1 MKLQR
6 VFALTK
12 KEMKK
17 TVREPAVLFMIFLF
31 PIVFVFAFGASFG
44 GVGGGQPVYQ
54 MGVVNLDQAN
64 SVNSSQIL
72 LTALSNTKI
81 LSIQIYADN
90 QTAQNDLSQGKI
102 QAVMIIPTTFSQSF
116 ASYQAAPNAP
126 SKWINATIS
135 LYLDKGSVVATQA
148 IPPIIQQV
156 LAAFADENR
165 QAAPSPINL
174 QTASL
179 IEVKQ
184 ASALDFIA
192 PGMFTFAS
200 IFLIMMVAQS
210 FAQDRENGMMK
221 RIRITPTT
229 PTEFMTSQVLSY
241 MVIALI
247 QAILV
252 FVMVYLMGF
261 RPNVGIL
268 SLRVRFHT
276 GAGVLAVQRRLRLNH
291 SHHRKITRRSNW
303 NLLPLRAPTTVPRHL
318 RRRIPLLSSTSSWK
332 IRTQLL
338 RHGRLNLTLPKRRRY
353 HQPRC
358 TIGHDNIIC
367 ILHSHLGH
375 RHNPVRKILQ
385 NLNKHYSPQIETGK
399 FPQSIMRTEK

>member
-44 GVGGGQPVYQ
+44 GVGAGQPVYQ
-54 MGVVNLDQAN
+54 IGVVNMDQAN
-64 SVNSSQIL
+64 PPQSSQLFI
-72 LTALSNTKI
+72 TALSNTKI
-81 LSIQIYADN
+81 LSIQTYADN

-102 QAVMIIPTTFSQSF
+102 QAVMIIPNAFSQSF
-116 ASYQAAPNAP
+116 DSYHAAPNAP
-126 SKWINATIS
+126 NQWINATVA

-156 LAAFADENR
+156 LAAFTDENQ

-179 IEVKQ
+179 VEVKQ
-184 ASALDFIA
+184 ASALDFVA

-229 PTEFMTSQVLSY
+229 PTEFMTSQVVAY

-247 QAILV
+247 QRNPSVRHGL
-252 FVMVYLMGF
+252 
-261 RPNVGIL
+261 PHGIQTERGNTRL
-268 SLRVRFHT
+268 HVRLHT
-276 GAGVLAVQRRLRLNH
+276 GAIVLAVQRRLRPNH
-291 SHHRKITRRSNW
+291 SHHLKVTRRSNR
-303 NLLPLRAPTTVPRHL
+303 NLLHLRAPTTVPRHL
-318 RRRIPLLSSTSSWK
+318 RRRIPLISSTSSRK

-338 RHGRLNLTLPKRRRY
+338 RHRRPNLTLPKRRR
-353 HQPRC
+353 H
-358 TIGHDNIIC
+358 H
-367 ILHSHLGH
+367 
-375 RHNPVRKILQ
+375 
-385 NLNKHYSPQIETGK
+385 
-399 FPQSIMRTEK
+399 